1 MVLRVKFYNKFIQS
15 VESGSVRTSIG
26 GHVADFVNNPET
38 RLKDT
43 IKKGLTHGIL
53 RIEISYYCK
62 ENTPDEDDIKEDLT
76 YLKQL
81 LKDTPPETFFYCSI
95 EHQHEQLLSIANENV
110 IVYDL
115 THKLL
120 LFCRW
125 WNSETKKINGIIKKD
140 INPQELRYIC
150 AFLTFNKPFKLILME
165 YIQDETQTTTQT
177 TTQTEPESEAEP
189 IETESEDEDTEDKL
203 KNIVK
208 KEKAKQDTQDNR
220 RNKAHLIQKGA
231 KIKINV
237 RRYEKE
243 EQPLTYLTDGA
254 LYPYKTERNKNKPE
268 DRGLKPFNNIIWNIP
283 DKRTTDARAI
293 KFKRLRNEAPLNL
306 TSYKELKKIEKQL
319 KERQEDEERLKTL
332 KEHTDEQT
340 QHDEEQRK
348 KAEQLEER
356 LKATGARFNMRT
368 AHNKLQEQTNGQ
380 TLEITAFY
388 RTDTKY
394 GATYII
400 YDIISNTTYYG
411 NTQLNKYIEAI
422 LKNNYNIFNTRNRQG
437 ERAYYYLTQ
446 GAELITL
453 LYITIKDIK
462 RIHDNKTAI
471 LIIKANYKYLKE
483 DTKEEERELIE
494 QTQNTIL
501 KVEIN
506 DILKITRD
514 IESVDLLE
522 EDNIYF
528 IKHIKKVKQATRIIY
543 IMYLLD
549 RDRKPIYLKQH
560 QNEPPELKAFKS
572 NYYIEQQLNKF
583 NNIMDLHGQGIKA
596 LQAGAIKLTP
606 NKKRARVITF
616 QCSVILKH
624 CLENFLIVK
633 EKKLLQELLMVLH

>member
-1 MVLRVKFYNKFIQS
+1 
-15 VESGSVRTSIG
+15 
-26 GHVADFVNNPET
+26 
-38 RLKDT
+38 
-43 IKKGLTHGIL
+43 
-53 RIEISYYCK
+53 
-62 ENTPDEDDIKEDLT
+62 
-76 YLKQL
+76 
-81 LKDTPPETFFYCSI
+81 
-95 EHQHEQLLSIANENV
+95 
-110 IVYDL
+110 
-115 THKLL
+115 
-120 LFCRW
+120 
-125 WNSETKKINGIIKKD
+125 
-140 INPQELRYIC
+140 
-150 AFLTFNKPFKLILME
+150 ME

-306 TSYKELKKIEKQL
+306 TSYKELKKLEKQL

-332 KEHTDEQT
+332 KEHTDKQT

-348 KAEQLEER
+348 KTEQMEER
-356 LKATGARFNMRT
+356 LKTTGAMFNQRT

-422 LKNNYNIFNTRNRQG
+422 LKNNYNIFSTRNKQG

-583 NNIMDLHGQGIKA
+583 NHIMDLHGQGIKA

-606 NKKRARVITF
+606 NKKRARVIT
-616 QCSVILKH
+616 IKDL
-624 CLENFLIVK
+624 
-633 EKKLLQELLMVLH
+633 